1 MSLRASAAL
10 PRCGC
15 GHGLL
20 FCGVAGTDQVLCEN
34 MGVEEAAVG
43 GGEVEGYGPHGREDG
58 REPQQ
63 EQLHL
68 LPHTITPSVS
78 AHRVLIRLGTGL
90 EETGLFAAAG
100 SNRASQSIASNR
112 ASRRV
117 NEEDFLLA

>member
-1 MSLRASAAL
+1 
-10 PRCGC
+10 
-15 GHGLL
+15 
-20 FCGVAGTDQVLCEN
+20 

-90 EETGLFAAAG
+90 RETGLFAAAG
-100 SNRASQSIASNR
+100 CVQSIAFSKLPLGLVR
-112 ASRRV
+112 LGSAPFSLTVSLSHCAGARV
-117 NEEDFLLA
+117 K